1 MPTFAQNLKHMKKQA
16 VLFSSLLNLISPGV
30 YGQID
35 TNYHEIPSIEIHTNR
50 IPSEKGKTTQNIIV
64 ITKEEIQQM
73 PARSLQ
79 EVLSFAA
86 GIDVR
91 QRGTTG
97 IQADVSIRGGS
108 FEQTLFLINGI
119 KLTDPQTG
127 HHAMNIPVALEAIE
141 RIEIIKGPATRM
153 FGQNAFAGAI
163 NIITKTGTIK
173 EISLGQYAADFG
185 AFGGHL
191 FLALPI
197 KKNVSQTF
205 SSSFDNSR
213 GYWHNS
219 DYKTITINH
228 EATIRLNRFHQ
239 LRTLLAYTSRD
250 FGANGY
256 YSASFPDQWEATKTG
271 ITALAHTYKRSAF
284 SIQTRAYY
292 RINQDEFRLKRNVPS
307 FYTNT
312 HESQVV
318 GLESNA
324 TVKTRF
330 GTTGFGLE
338 ARNEALNSSNLGAR
352 SRSFYGVYLEQAG
365 VLFHFFDTRIG
376 LHASKYNQYNWKLYP
391 GIEIAYQLNSK
402 NRIYSTAGL
411 SYRIPTY
418 TELFYVDPSTTSNSN
433 LVPEIAK
440 TLDFGWV
447 YTSKKFKVEVNYFNR
462 STANLIDYTR
472 DTSSIVPNPNKWTPK
487 NIGHV
492 TFNGAEFTALWKV
505 GIKVGCVQLDNATL
519 SYNYID
525 ATVFSRNAE
534 ESKYALSA
542 LKQQLIGGLQLTILD
557 KLVVVSKIR
566 YIERMNLNAY
576 TLLDLKLTYQ
586 PDNALQ
592 FFTELSNVTNTA
604 YVEAGYVQMPGRW
617 LKVGCKVRLN

>member
-1 MPTFAQNLKHMKKQA
+1 MKKQ
-16 VLFSSLLNLISPGV
+16 VVCLSSLFTLIIQGV
-30 YGQID
+30 YSQID
-35 TNYHEIPSIEIHTNR
+35 TNYNEIPAIEIHSNR

-64 ITKEEIQQM
+64 ITKEEIQKM
-73 PARSLQ
+73 PARSIQ

-97 IQADVSIRGGS
+97 IQADISIRGGS

-153 FGQNAFAGAI
+153 FGQNAFAGAV

-173 EISLGQYAADFG
+173 EVSVGQYAADFG
-185 AFGGHL
+185 AFGGQL

-197 KKNVSQTF
+197 KKNVSQTL
-205 SSSFDNSR
+205 SGSFDNSR
-213 GYWHNS
+213 GHWHNS
-219 DYKTITINH
+219 DYKTFTINH
-228 EATIRLNRFHQ
+228 ESTFRLKKFHE
-239 LRTLLAYTSRD
+239 LKTLLAYTSRD

-271 ITALAHTYKRSAF
+271 VAALAHTYKRTAF

-292 RINQDEFRLKRNVPS
+292 RINQDEFRLKRFVPS

-324 TVKTRF
+324 TLKTRF

-338 ARNEALNSSNLGAR
+338 ARNEALNSSNLGVR
-352 SRSFYGVYLEQAG
+352 SRSFYGMYLEQAL
-365 VLFHFFDTRIG
+365 VLFKLLDTRIG
-376 LHASKYNQYNWKLYP
+376 LHASKYNQYDWKLFP

-418 TELFYVDPSTTSNSN
+418 TELFYVDPSTASNSN
-433 LVPEIAK
+433 LVPEIAQ
-440 TLDFGWV
+440 TVDFGWI
-447 YTSKKFKVEVNYFNR
+447 YTSNKFRIEVNYFNR
-462 STANLIDYTR
+462 STTNLIDYTR

-492 TFNGAEFTALWKV
+492 TFNGAEFAALWKV
-505 GIKVGCVQLDNATL
+505 GAKLGFVRLDNVSM

-525 ATVFSRNAE
+525 ATVYSRNAE

-542 LKQQLIGGLQLTILD
+542 LKQQLIGGVQLTIAE
-557 KLVVVSKIR
+557 KFMVTSKIR

-576 TLLDLKLTYQ
+576 TLLDLKFMYQ
-586 PDNALQ
+586 PDNVLQ
-592 FFTELSNVTNTA
+592 FFTELSNATNA
-604 YVEAGYVQMPGRW
+604 SYIEAGYAQMPGRW
-617 LKVGCKVRLN
+617 LKVGCTVRLH

>member
-1 MPTFAQNLKHMKKQA
+1 MKKQ
-16 VLFSSLLNLISPGV
+16 VVLITSLFSIVCTTIYS
-30 YGQID
+30 QTD
-35 TNYHEIPSIEIHTNR
+35 TTFRTIPAVEIHSNR
-50 IPSEKGKTTQNIIV
+50 IQSEKGKTTQNIII
-64 ITKEEIQQM
+64 ITKEEIQKM
-73 PARSLQ
+73 PARSIQ

-86 GIDVR
+86 GVDVR

-97 IQADVSIRGGS
+97 IQADISIRGGS

-153 FGQNAFAGAI
+153 FGQNAFAGAV

-173 EISLGQYAADFG
+173 EVSVGQYAADFG

-191 FLALPI
+191 FLAMPI
-197 KKNVSQTF
+197 KKNVSQTL
-205 SSSFDNSR
+205 SGSFDNSR
-213 GYWHNS
+213 GHWHNS
-219 DYKTITINH
+219 DYKTITFNH
-228 EATIRLNRFHQ
+228 ESTIRLKKFHE
-239 LRTLLAYTSRD
+239 LKTLLAYTSRD

-271 ITALAHTYKRSAF
+271 VAALAHTYKRNAF

-292 RINQDEFRLKRNVPS
+292 RINQDEFRLKRYVPS

-324 TVKTRF
+324 TLKTRF

-338 ARNEALNSSNLGAR
+338 ARNEALNSSNLGVR
-352 SRSFYGVYLEQAG
+352 SRSFYGMYLEQAL
-365 VLFHFFDTRIG
+365 VLFKLLDTRIG
-376 LHASKYNQYNWKLYP
+376 LHASKYNQYDWKFFP
-391 GIEIAYQLNSK
+391 GIEMAYQLNSK

-418 TELFYVDPSTTSNSN
+418 TELFYVDPSTASNAN

-440 TLDFGWV
+440 TVDIGWI
-447 YTSKKFKVEVNYFNR
+447 YTTNKFRIEVNYFNR
-462 STANLIDYTR
+462 STTNLIDYTR

-492 TFNGAEFTALWKV
+492 TFNGAEFTALWKIGAKLGFV
-505 GIKVGCVQLDNATL
+505 RLDNVSL

-525 ATVFSRNAE
+525 ATVYSRNAE

-542 LKQQLIGGLQLTILD
+542 LKQQLIGGLQLTIAD
-557 KLVVVSKIR
+557 KLVVNSKIR
-566 YIERMNLNAY
+566 FIERMNLNAY
-576 TLLDLKLTYQ
+576 TLLDLKLIYQ
-586 PDNALQ
+586 RDNVLQ
-592 FFTELSNVTNTA
+592 LFTELSNATNTS
-604 YVEAGYVQMPGRW
+604 YVEAGYAQMPGRW
-617 LKVGCKVRLN
+617 LKVGCTVRLH

>member
-1 MPTFAQNLKHMKKQA
+1 MKKQ
-16 VLFSSLLNLISPGV
+16 VILLSGLISLVTPKL
-30 YGQID
+30 YSQID
-35 TNYHEIPSIEIHTNR
+35 TNYNEIPVIEIHSNR
-50 IPSEKGKTTQNIIV
+50 IQTEKGKTTQNSIV
-64 ITKEEIQQM
+64 ITKEEIQKM
-73 PARSLQ
+73 PARSIQ

-97 IQADVSIRGGS
+97 IQADISIRSGS

-153 FGQNAFAGAI
+153 FGQNAFAGAV

-173 EISLGQYAADFG
+173 EVAVGQYAADFG

-191 FLALPI
+191 FLALPVE
-197 KKNVSQTF
+197 KNVSQTL
-205 SSSFDNSR
+205 SGSFDYSR
-213 GYWHNS
+213 GHWHNS
-219 DYKTITINH
+219 DYKNFTINH
-228 EATIRLNRFHQ
+228 ESTFRLNQFHQ
-239 LRTLLAYTSRD
+239 LKTLLAFTSRD
-250 FGANGY
+250 FGANGF

-271 ITALAHTYKRSAF
+271 ITALTHTYKRTDF

-292 RINQDEFRLKRNVPS
+292 RINQDEFRLKRYVPS

-324 TVKTRF
+324 TLKTRF

-352 SRSFYGVYLEQAG
+352 SRSFYGMYLEQAL
-365 VLFHFFDTRIG
+365 VLFKLLDTRIG
-376 LHASKYNQYNWKLYP
+376 LHASKYNQYDWKLFP

-418 TELFYVDPSTTSNSN
+418 TELFYVDPSTASNSN
-433 LVPEIAK
+433 LVPEIAQ
-440 TLDFGWV
+440 TVDVGWI
-447 YTSKKFKVEVNYFNR
+447 YTTNKFRIEVNYFNR
-462 STANLIDYTR
+462 STTNLIDYTR

-492 TFNGAEFTALWKV
+492 TFNGSEFAALWKIGAKLGFV
-505 GIKVGCVQLDNATL
+505 RLDNVSL

-525 ATVFSRNAE
+525 ATVYSRNAE
-534 ESKYALSA
+534 ESRYALSA
-542 LKQQLIGGLQLTILD
+542 LKQQLIGGVQLTIAN
-557 KLVVVSKIR
+557 KLVVTTKIR

-576 TLLDLKLTYQ
+576 TLLDLKLIYQ
-586 PDNALQ
+586 PDNVLQ
-592 FFTELSNVTNTA
+592 LFTELSNATNTS
-604 YVEAGYVQMPGRW
+604 YIEAGYAQMPGRW
-617 LKVGCKVRLN
+617 LKVGCTVRLY

>member
-1 MPTFAQNLKHMKKQA
+1 MPTFAPNLKHMKKQ
-16 VLFSSLLNLISPGV
+16 VILLSGLISLVTPKL
-30 YGQID
+30 YSQID
-35 TNYHEIPSIEIHTNR
+35 TNYNEIPVIEIHSNR
-50 IPSEKGKTTQNIIV
+50 IPTEKGKTTQNIII
-64 ITKEEIQQM
+64 ITKEEIQKM
-73 PARSLQ
+73 PARSIQ

-97 IQADVSIRGGS
+97 VQADISIRGGS

-127 HHAMNIPVALEAIE
+127 HHAMNIPVALAAIE

-153 FGQNAFAGAI
+153 FGQNAFAGAV

-173 EISLGQYAADFG
+173 EVSVGQYAADFG

-197 KKNVSQTF
+197 KKNVSQTL
-205 SSSFDNSR
+205 SGSFDNSR
-213 GYWHNS
+213 GHWHNS

-228 EATIRLNRFHQ
+228 ESTIQLKKFHE
-239 LRTLLAYTSRD
+239 LKTLLAYTSRD
-250 FGANGY
+250 FGANGF

-271 ITALAHTYKRSAF
+271 IAALAHAYKRTDF

-292 RINQDEFRLKRNVPS
+292 RINQDEFRLKRFVPS

-318 GLESNA
+318 GIESNA
-324 TVKTRF
+324 TLKSRF

-338 ARNEALNSSNLGAR
+338 ARNEGLTSSNLGER
-352 SRSFYGVYLEQAG
+352 NRSFYGVYLEHTLMFFS
-365 VLFHFFDTRIG
+365 VLDTRIG
-376 LHASKYNQYNWKLYP
+376 LHASKYNQYDWKFFP
-391 GIEIAYQLNSK
+391 GIELGYQLNSN
-402 NRIYSTAGL
+402 NRLYTTAGL

-418 TELFYVDPSTTSNSN
+418 TELFYVDPSTTSNSS
-433 LVPEIAK
+433 LVPEIAQ
-440 TLDFGWV
+440 TVDIGWI
-447 YTSKKFKVEVNYFNR
+447 YTKNKFRIEVNYFNR
-462 STANLIDYTR
+462 STTNLIDYTR

-492 TFNGAEFTALWKV
+492 TFNGAEIAALCKV
-505 GIKVGCVQLDNATL
+505 GAKLGFVRLDNVSF

-525 ATVFSRNAE
+525 ATVYSRNTE

-542 LKQQLIGGLQLTILD
+542 IKQQVIGGVQLTIAE
-557 KLVVVSKIR
+557 KFIVSSKIR

-576 TLLDLKLTYQ
+576 TLLDLKLIYQ
-586 PDNALQ
+586 LDNVLQ
-592 FFTELSNVTNTA
+592 LFTELSNATNTS
-604 YVEAGYVQMPGRW
+604 YVEAGYAQMPGRW
-617 LKVGCKVRLN
+617 LKVGCTVRLH

>member
-1 MPTFAQNLKHMKKQA
+1 MKKQ
-16 VLFSSLLNLISPGV
+16 VILLSGLISLVTPKL
-30 YGQID
+30 YSQID
-35 TNYHEIPSIEIHTNR
+35 TNYNEIPVIEIHSNR
-50 IPSEKGKTTQNIIV
+50 IQTEKGKTTQNSIV
-64 ITKEEIQQM
+64 ITKEEIQKM
-73 PARSLQ
+73 PARSIQ

-97 IQADVSIRGGS
+97 IQADISIRGGS

-153 FGQNAFAGAI
+153 FGQNAFAGAV

-173 EISLGQYAADFG
+173 EVAVGQYAADFG

-191 FLALPI
+191 FLALPVE
-197 KKNVSQTF
+197 KNVSQTL
-205 SSSFDNSR
+205 SGSFDNSR
-213 GYWHNS
+213 GHWHNS
-219 DYKTITINH
+219 DYKNFTINH
-228 EATIRLNRFHQ
+228 ESTFRLNQFHQ
-239 LRTLLAYTSRD
+239 LKTLLAFTSRD
-250 FGANGY
+250 FGANGF

-271 ITALAHTYKRSAF
+271 ITALTHTYKRTDF

-292 RINQDEFRLKRNVPS
+292 RINQDEFRLKRYVPS

-324 TVKTRF
+324 TLKTRF

-352 SRSFYGVYLEQAG
+352 SRSFYGMYLEQAL
-365 VLFHFFDTRIG
+365 VLFKLLDTRIG
-376 LHASKYNQYNWKLYP
+376 LHASKYNQYDWKLFP

-418 TELFYVDPSTTSNSN
+418 TELFYVDPSTASNSN
-433 LVPEIAK
+433 LVPEIAQ
-440 TLDFGWV
+440 TVDVGWI
-447 YTSKKFKVEVNYFNR
+447 YTTNKFRMEVNYFNR
-462 STANLIDYTR
+462 STTNLIDYTR

-492 TFNGAEFTALWKV
+492 TFNGSEFAALWKIV
-505 GIKVGCVQLDNATL
+505 AKLGFVRLDNVSL

-525 ATVFSRNAE
+525 ATVYSRNAE
-534 ESKYALSA
+534 ESRYALSA
-542 LKQQLIGGLQLTILD
+542 LKQQLIGGVQLTIAN
-557 KLVVVSKIR
+557 KLVVTTKIR

-576 TLLDLKLTYQ
+576 TLLDLKLIYQ
-586 PDNALQ
+586 PDNVLQ
-592 FFTELSNVTNTA
+592 LFTELSNATNTS
-604 YVEAGYVQMPGRW
+604 YIEAGYAQMPGRW
-617 LKVGCKVRLN
+617 LKVGCTVRLY

>member
-1 MPTFAQNLKHMKKQA
+1 MKKQV
-16 VLFSSLLNLISPGV
+16 VLLCSLLTLITPRV
-30 YGQID
+30 NGQID
-35 TNYHEIPSIEIHTNR
+35 TNYNEIPVIEIHSNR
-50 IPSEKGKTTQNIIV
+50 IQTEKGKTTQNSIV
-64 ITKEEIQQM
+64 ITKEEIQKM
-73 PARSLQ
+73 PARSIQ

-91 QRGTTG
+91 QRGTSG

-127 HHAMNIPVALEAIE
+127 HHAMNIPVAIEAIE

-153 FGQNAFAGAI
+153 FGQNAFAGAV

-173 EISLGQYAADFG
+173 EVALGQYAADFG

-191 FLALPI
+191 FLALPV
-197 KKNVSQTF
+197 KKNVSQTL
-205 SSSFDNSR
+205 SGSFDNSR

-219 DYKTITINH
+219 DYKTFTINH
-228 EATIRLNRFHQ
+228 ELTFRLNQFNQ
-239 LRTLLAYTSRD
+239 LKTLLAYTSRD
-250 FGANGY
+250 FGANGF

-271 ITALAHTYKRSAF
+271 VAALAHTYKRSAF

-292 RINQDEFRLKRNVPS
+292 RINQDEFRLKRYVPS

-324 TVKTRF
+324 TLKTRF

-338 ARNEALNSSNLGAR
+338 ARNEALNSSNLGVR
-352 SRSFYGVYLEQAG
+352 SRSFYGVYLEQAF
-365 VLFHFFDTRIG
+365 VLFDLLDTRIG
-376 LHASKYNQYNWKLYP
+376 LHASKYNQYDWKFFP
-391 GIEIAYQLNSK
+391 GIEMAYQLNTK
-402 NRIYSTAGL
+402 NRFYSTAGL

-418 TELFYVDPSTTSNSN
+418 TELFYNDPSTASNSN
-433 LVPEIAK
+433 LVPEIAQ
-440 TLDFGWV
+440 TVDVGWI
-447 YTSKKFKVEVNYFNR
+447 YTSKKIRIEVNYFNR
-462 STANLIDYTR
+462 STTNLIDYTR

-492 TFNGAEFTALWKV
+492 TFNGAEFAALWKV
-505 GIKVGCVQLDNATL
+505 GAKLGFIRLDNVSL

-525 ATVFSRNAE
+525 ATVYSRNAE

-542 LKQQLIGGLQLTILD
+542 LKQQLIGGVQLTIAE
-557 KLVVVSKIR
+557 KFIVTSKIR

-586 PDNALQ
+586 PDNVLQ
-592 FFTELSNVTNTA
+592 FFTELSNATNTS
-604 YVEAGYVQMPGRW
+604 YIEAGYAQMPGRW
-617 LKVGCKVRLN
+617 LKVGCTIRLH

>member
-1 MPTFAQNLKHMKKQA
+1 MKKQ
-16 VLFSSLLNLISPGV
+16 VILLSGLISLVTPKL
-30 YGQID
+30 YSQID
-35 TNYHEIPSIEIHTNR
+35 TNYNEIPVIEIHSNR
-50 IPSEKGKTTQNIIV
+50 IQTEKGKTTQNSIV
-64 ITKEEIQQM
+64 ITKEEIQKM
-73 PARSLQ
+73 PARSIQ

-91 QRGTTG
+91 QRGTTV
-97 IQADVSIRGGS
+97 IQADISIRGGS

-153 FGQNAFAGAI
+153 FGQNAFAGAV

-173 EISLGQYAADFG
+173 EVAVGQYAADFG

-191 FLALPI
+191 FLALPVE
-197 KKNVSQTF
+197 KNVSQTL
-205 SSSFDNSR
+205 SGSFDNSR
-213 GYWHNS
+213 GHWHNS
-219 DYKTITINH
+219 DYKNFTINH
-228 EATIRLNRFHQ
+228 ESTFRLNQFHQ
-239 LRTLLAYTSRD
+239 LKTLLAFTSRD
-250 FGANGY
+250 FGANGF

-271 ITALAHTYKRSAF
+271 ITALTHTYKRTDF

-292 RINQDEFRLKRNVPS
+292 RINQDEFRLKRYVPS

-324 TVKTRF
+324 TLKTRF

-352 SRSFYGVYLEQAG
+352 SRSFYGMYLEQAL
-365 VLFHFFDTRIG
+365 VLFKLLDTRIG
-376 LHASKYNQYNWKLYP
+376 LHASKYNQYDWKLFP

-418 TELFYVDPSTTSNSN
+418 TELFYVDPSTASNSN
-433 LVPEIAK
+433 LVPEIAQ
-440 TLDFGWV
+440 TVDVGWI
-447 YTSKKFKVEVNYFNR
+447 YTTNKFRMEVNYFNR
-462 STANLIDYTR
+462 STTNLIDYTR

-492 TFNGAEFTALWKV
+492 TFNGSEFAALWKIV
-505 GIKVGCVQLDNATL
+505 AKLGFVRLDNVSL

-525 ATVFSRNAE
+525 ATVYSRNAE
-534 ESKYALSA
+534 ESRYALSA
-542 LKQQLIGGLQLTILD
+542 LKQQLIGGVQLTIAN
-557 KLVVVSKIR
+557 KLVVTTKIR

-576 TLLDLKLTYQ
+576 TLLDLKLIYQ
-586 PDNALQ
+586 PDNVLQ
-592 FFTELSNVTNTA
+592 LFTELSNATNTS
-604 YVEAGYVQMPGRW
+604 YIEAGYAQMPGRW
-617 LKVGCKVRLN
+617 LKVGCTVRLY